1 MSGDLAAMYLLGLLS
16 GGAIGAI
23 CAFIALQKGDGWQD
37 VRKGTTKL
45 QQFQRAGIG
54 VKPKKEE

>member
-1 MSGDLAAMYLLGLLS
+1 MSSDLGAMYLLGFLS

-23 CAFIALQKGDGWQD
+23 CAFLALSKGDGWQD

-45 QQFQRAGIG
+45 QQLKDAGIG
-54 VKPKKEE
+54 AAKKKD